1 MVDKNTDFF
10 KIVDNF
16 EKTAKVA
23 SIQIIQSDLGFTPKV
38 TIAIPTYKRADLLK
52 ETIDSAINQVGY
64 DNYDIIVVDN
74 DPERNCETEK
84 LLQSYN
90 NKRISYYK
98 NTENIGMA
106 GNWNRLFELAKGEY
120 VVMLHDDDLLL
131 PNFLVEGMEILDR
144 NHTID
149 LLKPQFYQFTTGSE
163 DINYKEIPILNSRLS
178 KINAVS
184 FYQGCFIGAP
194 TGVFFKKQCVLKI
207 GGYNQEFFPSLDYCF
222 YALFSKEY
230 NVFLYNKYL
239 SLYRIGVNES
249 LNISTLNGFV
259 VIDYYLIYQILKDFG
274 IPIFLI
280 ENYLRIRTGD
290 VVNTYKNNLNSE
302 FTFDYN
308 LIGIKPINAYLG
320 KIYVYML
327 RLFFVI
333 QNFVKSQ
340 KVYID
345 VNSR

>member
-120 VVMLHDDDLLL
+120 VVMLHDDDLIMT
-131 PNFLVEGMEILDR
+131 NFLNVLSTVLHK
-144 NHTID
+144 NID
-149 LLKPQFYQFTTGSE
+149 VLLSNLQIFDARSSNNE
-163 DINYKEIPILNSRLS
+163 LILS
-178 KINAVS
+178 KRKYKS
-184 FYQGCFIGAP
+184 FYRYNYLDFYFNNHSGPP
-194 TGVFFKKQCVLKI
+194 TGTCFKKSFFLKLK
-207 GGYNQEFFPSLDYCF
+207 GFSHLEYPTLDLHFFLKATFYGKVYKLMSPSL
-222 YALFSKEY
+222 
-230 NVFLYNKYL
+230 V
-239 SLYRIGVNES
+239 LYRILVNES
-249 LNISTLNGFV
+249 QNLKTLEGFV
-259 VIDYYLIYQILKDFG
+259 CNNFKYRLLYSNNVNSFVLKKILFSITCSITMFDIVHLSAYYNVDLKYLNEKLHINRSFNLFSYNIILIFY
-274 IPIFLI
+274 
-280 ENYLRIRTGD
+280 
-290 VVNTYKNNLNSE
+290 
-302 FTFDYN
+302 
-308 LIGIKPINAYLG
+308 
-320 KIYVYML
+320 
-327 RLFFVI
+327 RLFYFYPKRVLG
-333 QNFVKSQ
+333 F
-340 KVYID
+340 YF
-345 VNSR
+345 